1 MRRQTDRRSAR
12 MLAVIPRAAGAE
24 GRWTPPW
31 WAPATVWVSLALWL
45 SLALCVTVAALAGL
59 TGCSAA
65 DDGAAGGGAAA
76 PPPAAPTPSG
86 TPSTPAPTPSPKS
99 TSTVAAGTAT
109 AGKTVTKIVFVDVGQ
124 GDAILITSG
133 KTDVLVDGGPE
144 GSDAAVAAAMRKA
157 GMDDLDVVVATHMHA
172 DHVGATDE
180 LIERYR
186 PRRLLLAGACS
197 PTLKDALR
205 GAGGKLEQARRG
217 DTYRW
222 GALRVK
228 VLSPATI
235 GGEANEDSLV
245 LLLEVAGRRILLT
258 GDLTGP
264 NEAAVGTICA
274 RGPPLFILK
283 VAHHGSRYSTGTGFL
298 EDTRPRFAV
307 ITVGPNSYGHPTPD
321 TVGRLRASGA
331 RVYTTQKNG
340 TITVTILPSGVG
352 RWRFGRSSKP
362 L

>member
-1 MRRQTDRRSAR
+1 MQPRTDR
-12 MLAVIPRAAGAE
+12 
-24 GRWTPPW
+24 
-31 WAPATVWVSLALWL
+31 LWL
-45 SLALCVTVAALAGL
+45 SLALCVLVAFCAVAGL
-59 TGCSAA
+59 TGCSAV

-86 TPSTPAPTPSPKS
+86 TPATPAPAPSPKP
-99 TSTVAAGTAT
+99 TPTAAAGAAT
-109 AGKTVTKIVFVDVGQ
+109 ASKTVTKIVFVDVGQ

-144 GSDAAVAAAMRKA
+144 GSDAAVAAAMRRA
-157 GMDDLDVVVATHMHA
+157 GMDDLGVVVATHMHA

-186 PRRLLLAGACS
+186 PQKLLLAGACS
-197 PTLKDALR
+197 STLKDALR
-205 GAGGKLEQARRG
+205 GAGGKLKQARRG
-217 DTYRW
+217 DAFRW

-235 GGEANEDSLV
+235 SGDANEDSLV

-264 NEAAVGTICA
+264 NEAAVGSICA
-274 RGPPLFILK
+274 RGPPLFLLK
-283 VAHHGSRYSTGTGFL
+283 VAHHGSRYSTCTGFL
-298 EDTRPRFAV
+298 GDTRPRFAV
-307 ITVGPNSYGHPTPD
+307 ISVGPNSYGHPTPD
-321 TVGRLRASGA
+321 TVGRLRTSGA

-352 RWRFGRSSKP
+352 RWRFGRSSKA